1 MRGQS
6 AESGRTETHLV
17 AVDWRLRVPP
27 QLHGCP
33 ALTEA
38 VGGLTGVV
46 SKVLLSHAGN
56 GQLVLP
62 ALRAADVAS
71 LQVQPHVVLVP
82 DQLRRGL
89 GVDEADEGRLVT
101 CTTFHQLV
109 DSVHVRRV
117 QHVQVD
123 LVSGRLSHPI
133 GGPAEVEAAGRPA
146 DGVEGEDRALVVE
159 AVLHRADVAL
169 PVPAPLHR
177 RPRVAVN
184 CDNKKDVNTNISD
197 SGRPLHSRLTLA
209 PLLTTI
215 SPFGGSGWTVGGT
228 EGETEVSARLQAR
241 PHLGSPLC
249 GPRPGAGQC
258 PAPPR
263 TCTDLRHGLQPR

>member
-1 MRGQS
+1 M
-6 AESGRTETHLV
+6 THLV

-27 QLHGCP
+27 QLDPRP
-33 ALTEA
+33 ALPQT
-38 VGGLTGVV
+38 VGGLAGVV
-46 SKVLLSHAGN
+46 GEVLLPHAGN

-62 ALRAADVAS
+62 ALPTGDAAS

-101 CTTFHQLV
+101 RTAFHQLV

-184 CDNKKDVNTNISD
+184 CDNKKDVNTNI
-197 SGRPLHSRLTLA
+197 
-209 PLLTTI
+209 
-215 SPFGGSGWTVGGT
+215 
-228 EGETEVSARLQAR
+228 
-241 PHLGSPLC
+241 
-249 GPRPGAGQC
+249 
-258 PAPPR
+258 
-263 TCTDLRHGLQPR
+263 